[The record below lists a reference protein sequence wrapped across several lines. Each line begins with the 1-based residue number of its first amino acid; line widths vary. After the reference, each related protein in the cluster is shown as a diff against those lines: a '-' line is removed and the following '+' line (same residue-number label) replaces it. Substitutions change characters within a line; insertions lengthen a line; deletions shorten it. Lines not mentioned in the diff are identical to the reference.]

1 MTEENVFNV
10 IWEKD
15 KEIVDETVQKYTT
28 SRQVAENLL
37 MEDFRNLMSS
47 LMIIY
52 RCFDLIELEEVI

>member
-15 KEIVDETVQKYTT
+15 KEILDETVQIFTA
-28 SRQVAENLL
+28 SWQVAENLL

-52 RCFDLIELEEVI
+52 RCDDLIELEEVI

>member
-15 KEIVDETVQKYTT
+15 KEILHETVQIFTT

-52 RCFDLIELEEVI
+52 RCDDLIELEEVI

>member
-15 KEIVDETVQKYTT
+15 KEILDETVQKFTT

-52 RCFDLIELEEVI
+52 RCDDLIELEEVI